1 MITKKIIYLL
11 VLAIVTIAAL
21 QFYLVSQQQR
31 LQYKSELSSSNILFP
46 IEPDGGF
53 PPVAP
58 TIYPDD
64 GQYPHSPSKVVY
76 NYHLWII
83 SCIDN
88 HFWHVNKDSLYPDQT
103 PDAHCNNFH
112 SRYLSEKLN
121 NKPPL
126 FCGYEPFDK
135 GLYVNDENIRGNIA
149 TVTLHILYTGG
160 EDISLPVNL
169 VKEDNLWKISEVV
182 CSKMK

>member
-1 MITKKIIYLL
+1 MITKKLIYILI
-11 VLAIVTIAAL
+11 LAVVVIATL
-21 QFYLVSQQQR
+21 QLYVVFQQQK
-31 LQYKSELSSSNILFP
+31 LQYKSELSNSNILFP

-58 TIYPDD
+58 TIYPDEM
-64 GQYPHSPSKVVY
+64 QYPLSPSKVAF

-88 HFWHVNKDSLYPDQT
+88 HFWHANEDSSYPDQT
-103 PDAHCNNFH
+103 SDAHCNNFK

-135 GLYVNDENIRGNIA
+135 GLYVNNEKINGNNAI
-149 TVTLHILYTGG
+149 VNLHILYTGG

-182 CSKMK
+182 CPKMK